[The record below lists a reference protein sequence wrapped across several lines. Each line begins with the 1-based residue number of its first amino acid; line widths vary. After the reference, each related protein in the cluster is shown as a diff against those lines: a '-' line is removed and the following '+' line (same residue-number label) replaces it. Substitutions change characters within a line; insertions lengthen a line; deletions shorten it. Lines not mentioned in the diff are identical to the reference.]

1 MIFIVPLNCSKIG
14 LNYLKNNKNMGKEE
28 KRDYFMEDVVM
39 LARGQAM
46 LDSFV
51 EVSNEFTA
59 KFTTFKHPFEDE
71 MQEGIDL
78 CKSSSSDTICKLKIE
93 EKTAIVEA
101 FMKTGRDEFQ
111 EGLLYLKIAFPRD
124 SLKFKLYGQPSYD
137 KARVSHVNFPVLL
150 IKAFDMAN
158 GDDVKPFLI
167 AKGASQESITMLETT
182 SNLIKNAVRVQTK
195 FKGARTLSAVDRV
208 KNLNAVWAMMVL
220 ISDCAKNIYV
230 NNPVMWNRF
239 LLY

>member
-1 MIFIVPLNCSKIG
+1 ME
-14 LNYLKNNKNMGKEE
+14 KEIL
-28 KRDYFMEDVVM
+28 RDFSMEDVVM
-39 LARGQAM
+39 LARGQAI
-46 LDSFV
+46 LDSFI

-59 KFTTFKHPFEDE
+59 KFTAFNHPFEEE
-71 MQEGIDL
+71 MQERIDL
-78 CKSSSSDTICKLKIE
+78 CNSSGSDTICKLKIE

-111 EGLLYLKIAFPRD
+111 EELLYLKIAFPRD
-124 SLKFKLYGQPSYD
+124 SLKFKLYGQPLYD
-137 KARVSHVNFPVLL
+137 KARVSHVNFPALL
-150 IKAFDMAN
+150 IKAYDMAN

-167 AKGASQESITMLETT
+167 AKGSSQENITKLETI
-182 SNLIKNAVRVQTK
+182 SNSIKKAVRVQTR
-195 FKGARTLSAVDRV
+195 FKGARTLSAVNRV